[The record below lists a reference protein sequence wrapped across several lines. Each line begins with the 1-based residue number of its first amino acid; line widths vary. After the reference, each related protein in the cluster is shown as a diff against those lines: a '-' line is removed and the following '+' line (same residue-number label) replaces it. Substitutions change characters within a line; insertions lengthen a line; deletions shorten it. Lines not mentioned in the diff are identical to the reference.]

1 VLSPFSRA
9 PVASD
14 IADAAGCVRFELDV
28 QMSQSLLIVEDE
40 ASIRE
45 PLVKYFVTHQFRVK
59 AAANAVEARTM
70 LAAHT
75 FDLVIADI
83 MMPGE
88 DGLSL
93 CRHICATSNL
103 PVILLTAR
111 AEELDRILG
120 LEVGADDYVT
130 KPFSPREL
138 LARVK
143 AVIRRANSL
152 PPRQATPET
161 TTYAFGNWL
170 LKTGQRELVD
180 LDGVTVPLSSGEYS
194 LLLALIERPR
204 LVLNRD
210 QLLDLTQGREATL
223 FDRSIDNQIS
233 RLRRKI
239 EEDPK
244 TPKFIKTVWGGGY
257 SFAAEVR
264 KL

>member
-1 VLSPFSRA
+1 LHQGDLLQQA
-9 PVASD
+9 
-14 IADAAGCVRFELDV
+14 ADVSGES
-28 QMSQSLLIVEDE
+28 MSQNILIVEDE

-45 PLVKYFVTHQFRVK
+45 PLAKYFDSNGFRVR
-59 AAANAVEARTM
+59 AAPNAAEART
-70 LAAHT
+70 LLSAHA

-93 CRHICATSNL
+93 CRHIRATSNL
-103 PVILLTAR
+103 PVILLTAKT
-111 AEELDRILG
+111 EELDRILG

-143 AVIRRANSL
+143 AVLRRANSL
-152 PPRQATPET
+152 PPKQSPPDTAR
-161 TTYAFGNWL
+161 YAFGDWV
-170 LKTGQRELVD
+170 LKTGERELVGP
-180 LDGVTVPLSSGEYS
+180 DGLSVPLSTGEYA
-194 LLLALIERPR
+194 LLLAMVERPK
-204 LVLNRD
+204 LVLTRD
-210 QLLDLTQGREATL
+210 QLLDLTQGREAGV

-239 EEDPK
+239 EEDPR
-244 TPKFIKTVWGGGY
+244 TPKYIKTVWGGGY
-257 SFAAEVR
+257 TFAAEVR

>member
-1 VLSPFSRA
+1 
-9 PVASD
+9 
-14 IADAAGCVRFELDV
+14 
-28 QMSQSLLIVEDE
+28 MSQSLLIVEDE
-40 ASIRE
+40 RSIRE
-45 PLVKYFVTHQFRVK
+45 PLVKYFTNNQFRVK
-59 AAANAVEARTM
+59 AVASAAEARSL
-70 LAAHT
+70 LANHA

-93 CRHICATSNL
+93 CRHIRSTSNL

-143 AVIRRANSL
+143 AVIRRTNSL
-152 PPRQATPET
+152 PPRQTPASDT
-161 TTYAFGNWL
+161 PSYTFGKWT
-170 LKTGQRELVD
+170 LKTGERELVD
-180 LDGVTVPLSSGEYS
+180 ADGVNVPLSSGEYS
-194 LLLALIERPR
+194 LLLTLVERPR
-204 LVLNRD
+204 LVLTRD
-210 QLLDLTQGREATL
+210 QLLDLTQGREASL

-239 EEDPK
+239 EDDPK
-244 TPKFIKTVWGGGY
+244 TPKYIKTVWGGGY
-257 SFAAEVR
+257 SFAAEVHR
-264 KL
+264 V

>member
-1 VLSPFSRA
+1 
-9 PVASD
+9 
-14 IADAAGCVRFELDV
+14 
-28 QMSQSLLIVEDE
+28 MSQSLLIVEDE

-45 PLVKYFVTHQFRVK
+45 PLISYFENNRFRVK
-59 AAANAVEARTM
+59 GAANAAQARSL

-75 FDLVIADI
+75 FDLAIVDI

-93 CRHICATSNL
+93 CRHMREASNL
-103 PVILLTAR
+103 PVIMLTAR
-111 AEELDRILG
+111 AEEIDRILG

-143 AVIRRANSL
+143 AVIRRSNSL
-152 PPRQATPET
+152 PPRQTPPDST
-161 TTYAFGNWL
+161 SYAFGDWV
-170 LKTGQRELVD
+170 LKTGERELVGA
-180 LDGVTVPLSSGEYS
+180 DGLSVPLSSGEYA
-194 LLLALIERPR
+194 LLLVLLERPR

-210 QLLDLTQGREATL
+210 QLLDLTQGREASV

-239 EEDPK
+239 EPDPK
-244 TPKFIKTVWGGGY
+244 SPKYIKTVWGGGY
-257 SFAAEVR
+257 SFSAEVQR
-264 KL
+264 R

>member
-1 VLSPFSRA
+1 
-9 PVASD
+9 
-14 IADAAGCVRFELDV
+14 
-28 QMSQSLLIVEDE
+28 MSQSLLIVEDE

-45 PLVKYFVTHQFRVK
+45 PLVKYFANNQFRVK
-59 AAANAVEARTM
+59 AAANSADARSM
-70 LAAHT
+70 LSAHT
-75 FDLVIADI
+75 FDLVISDI

-93 CRHICATSNL
+93 CRFIRSTSNL

-120 LEVGADDYVT
+120 LEVGADDYVV

-152 PPRQATPET
+152 PPRQPTPET
-161 TTYAFGNWL
+161 TTYGFGKWL

-180 LDGVTVPLSSGEYS
+180 TDGIAVPLSSGEYA
-194 LLLALIERPR
+194 LLLAMVERPN

-223 FDRSIDNQIS
+223 FDRSVDNQIS

-244 TPKFIKTVWGGGY
+244 APKYIKTVWGGGY